1 MTLDKI
7 AAIVGLTGVM
17 AYAILGGAD
26 FGGGIWSALASG
38 PRAGQQRNALYK
50 AIGPVWET
58 NNVWLVLVVV
68 VLLTA
73 FPAAMADLFT
83 ALLVPLSIGLIGVVF
98 RGGAFAF
105 RNFARESGAG
115 AVPVHGIVFSM
126 ASVIAPLA
134 FGVALGTTA
143 GGEIRLNASGAVTSG
158 LWRPWLH
165 ALPILFGV
173 TAVAVCAYLTTSYM
187 TTRSSGAL
195 REDFR
200 LRGMLAGVAVGVL
213 AAVTLAVSYW
223 DARAF
228 WDLWQRPA
236 PLAMSGVA
244 LVAGLTSLIV
254 LWRRWYVLAPAA
266 TGGAMALLVAAW
278 GVIQYPYFIL
288 PSQKI
293 FDAAASDTMIRS
305 SLVGLLCG
313 AVILIPSLLLLYLS
327 FVAESAEEA
336 PEKPV

>member
-1 MTLDKI
+1 LVAEEI
-7 AAIVGLTGVM
+7 AAIVGLTGIM
-17 AYAILGGAD
+17 AYAIFGGAD

-58 NNVWLVLVVV
+58 NNVWLVLAVV
-68 VLLTA
+68 VLLTQ
-73 FPAAMADLFT
+73 FPGAMADLFT
-83 ALLVPLSIGLIGVVF
+83 ALLVPLSVGLIGVVF

-105 RNFARESGAG
+105 RNFARESGAE
-115 AVPVHGIVFSM
+115 AAPVQGIVFSI
-126 ASVIAPLA
+126 ASVIAPFA

-143 GGEIRLNASGAVTSG
+143 SGRITLNEGGAVTSG

-173 TAVAVCAYLTTSYM
+173 TAVAVCAYLTMSYM

-200 LRGMLAGVAVGVL
+200 LRGMLAGVAVGLL
-213 AAVTLAVSYW
+213 AVITLVVSYW
-223 DARAF
+223 DSRGF
-228 WDLWQRPA
+228 WDLWQRGA

-244 LVAGLTSLIV
+244 LLAGLASLFV
-254 LWRRWYVLAPAA
+254 LWRRWYTLAPAA

-278 GVIQYPYFIL
+278 GVIQYPYFIVA
-288 PSQKI
+288 SEQI
-293 FDAAASDTMIRS
+293 FDVASNQAMIRA
-305 SLVGLLCG
+305 SLIGLLCG

-336 PEKPV
+336 PES

>member
-1 MTLDKI
+1 MDLEKI
-7 AAIVGLTGVM
+7 AAIVVLTGVI

-58 NNVWLVLVVV
+58 NNVWLVFAVV
-68 VLLTA
+68 VLFTA
-73 FPAAMADLFT
+73 FPRAFGDLFT
-83 ALLVPLSIGLIGVVF
+83 ALLVPLSVGLIGVVF
-98 RGGAFAF
+98 RGAAFAF

-115 AVPVHGIVFSM
+115 SVPVYGVAFSI
-126 ASVIAPLA
+126 ASVAAPFA
-134 FGVALGTTA
+134 FGVALGATA
-143 GGEIRLNASGAVTSG
+143 CGEITLNNGAVTSG
-158 LWRPWLH
+158 LYAPWMH

-173 TAVAVCAYLTTSYM
+173 TAVAVCAFLTANYM
-187 TTRSSGAL
+187 TTRSSGEL

-200 LRGMLAGVAVGVL
+200 RRGLLAGIAVGAL
-213 AAVTLAVSYW
+213 AAITLAVSYW
-223 DARAF
+223 DARDF

-244 LVAGLTSLIV
+244 LVAGLGSLFV
-254 LWRRWYVLAPAA
+254 LWRRWYALAPMAA
-266 TGGAMALLVAAW
+266 GGAMALLVAAW
-278 GVIQYPYFIL
+278 GVIQYPYFIV

-293 FDAAASDTMIRS
+293 FDVASNHAMIQS
-305 SLVGLLCG
+305 ALIGLLCG
-313 AVILIPSLLLLYLS
+313 AVILVPSLLLLYLS

-336 PEKPV
+336 PEG